1 MEIHCNFQE
10 QFKSQYKEEFSNC
23 FSKQKFLYIYISV
36 RTAQELSLNSS
47 SKTVLEKVLKENG
60 PFRVQKLFLDTSKDI
75 SCPVLE
81 LSSSILEPILLSFRT
96 IFRNTHS

>member
-60 PFRVQKLFLDTSKDI
+60 PFMVQ
-75 SCPVLE
+75 E
-81 LSSSILEPILLSFRT
+81 LSRTLLRT
-96 IFRNTHS
+96 YLAQFLNYHH